1 MSFRTSLIR
10 VLVLLTISFGFSAVA
25 AAQGV
30 IVPGPCQRCPRP
42 PIGEWPPRNLPRA
55 LPVKSIKLDTKISSQ
70 VATTHVEQV
79 FHNGTAFTLEGTY
92 FFPIPETA
100 SIVEFAIWDGDRR
113 LVGEVRT
120 REEARRIYDE
130 IVRRQRDPG
139 LLEYAGKDLFQAS
152 IFPIPPNSD
161 KKLELTYTQ
170 VVRAEGGT
178 VSYRYPLGT
187 GRQLTEIGS
196 VAGRVELESKD
207 PLRNVYSPTHS
218 IDVKRTNDRR
228 SLVSFESEGGKEP
241 QDFQLFY
248 TISKEDFGLTLL
260 THREP
265 GKQGYFLLM
274 ISPKEDWSDQEY
286 SAKDVVFVVDTS
298 GSMAEAGKMD
308 KARSALLYGVR
319 ILRPQDRFNIVSF
332 AGEEHLMESGLIAA
346 DDKGRA
352 RGEAFVKALKPVGG
366 TNINGSLLATL
377 SQFGDANRERPKII
391 VFLTDGLPTVGE
403 TNVSRIV
410 DNVRN
415 AGKLG
420 VRLFT
425 FGVGYDVNTALL
437 DKLAAENGGTADY
450 VEPKED
456 LEVKVSNFFSK
467 VNYPVLTNLKL
478 DLAGAKTDLV
488 YPRVV
493 PDLFRGS
500 QVTLIGRYSND
511 EDLAALRLTL
521 TGQSGG
527 STRTYTYDNLSFPLR
542 NESNDYLPRLWAT
555 RRVGWLMEQV
565 RSNGEQKELRD
576 EIVDLGTRYGI
587 VTPYTSYLALEP
599 EQTSS
604 NFVMTPGTATTQR
617 RMDNRGFLG
626 GLRAPEPKSSPQAN
640 APPAVLDSVRV
651 DTGAA
656 AVQQSKRAREQMD
669 AENLLK
675 DETRA
680 DAVKRAGGKTFYL
693 IDGVW
698 TDSEFKADAKLPET
712 VLTFGSDDYFAVLKQ
727 NPKLA
732 NYFALAERVVVVFEG
747 RVYRVNAAA

>member
-1 MSFRTSLIR
+1 MPVRSSLFR
-10 VLVLLTISFGFSAVA
+10 VLILVTICVA
-25 AAQGV
+25 ASSAALAQGV
-30 IVPGPCQRCPRP
+30 IVPGPCRRCPTPPIERP
-42 PIGEWPPRNLPRA
+42 PMNLPRA
-55 LPVKSIKLDTKISSQ
+55 LPVKSIKIDTKISSQ

-79 FHNGTAFTLEGTY
+79 FRNNTNLTLEGTY

-100 SIVEFAIWDGDRR
+100 SIAEFAIWDGDRR

-161 KKLELTYTQ
+161 KKLEITYTQ

-196 VAGRVELESKD
+196 VAGRIELESKD

-218 IDVKRTNDRR
+218 IDVKRSNDRY
-228 SLVSFESEGGKEP
+228 SLVSFESESGKEP

-248 TISKEDFGLTLL
+248 TISKEDFGMTLL
-260 THREP
+260 THREA
-265 GKQGYFLLM
+265 GKDGYFLLM
-274 ISPKEDWSDQEY
+274 ISPKEEWSEQEY

-298 GSMAEAGKMD
+298 GSMAEEGKME
-308 KARSALLYGVR
+308 KARAALLYGVR
-319 ILRPQDRFNIVSF
+319 ILRPQDRFNVISF

-346 DDKGRA
+346 DDKGRQ
-352 RGEAFVKALKPVGG
+352 RGEAFVKVLKPVGG
-366 TNINGSLLATL
+366 TNINQSLLASL
-377 SQFGDANRERPKII
+377 NQFSENNRERPKIV
-391 VFLTDGLPTVGE
+391 VFLTDGLPTVGI
-403 TNVSRIV
+403 TNVSQIV
-410 DNVRN
+410 ENVRK
-415 AGKLG
+415 ASKPG

-425 FGVGYDVNTALL
+425 FGVGYDVNTSLL

-456 LEVKVSNFFSK
+456 LEVRVSNFFTK

-478 DLAGAKTDLV
+478 DMAGAKTDLV
-488 YPRVV
+488 YPRGI

-511 EDLAALRLTL
+511 ASLNALRLTL
-521 TGQSGG
+521 TGQSGS

-542 NESNDYLPRLWAT
+542 NENNDYLPRLWAT

-587 VTPYTSYLALEP
+587 VTPYTSYLALESQNQNLYTMAP
-599 EQTSS
+599 QDRQ
-604 NFVMTPGTATTQR
+604 QR
-617 RMDNRGFLG
+617 AANQGFLG
-626 GLRAPEPKSSPQAN
+626 GLRAEPKA
-640 APPAVLDSVRV
+640 APGTVQQSVTI
-651 DTGAA
+651 DTGVA
-656 AVQQSKRAREQMD
+656 AVQQSKRARMQRD
-669 AENLLK
+669 AEKLSEET
-675 DETRA
+675 DETRK
-680 DAVKRAGGKTFYL
+680 DAVQRVGGKTFYL

-698 TDSEFKADAKLPET
+698 TDSEFKTEAHLPET
-712 VLTFGSDDYFAVLKQ
+712 VLSFGSDEYFALLKQ
-727 NPKLA
+727 QPKLA
-732 NYFALAERVVVVFEG
+732 SYFALGERVVIVFEG
-747 RVYRVNAAA
+747 RVYRVNAATP